1 MSPITAEQVW
11 RALDQV
17 VDPEIPVV
25 SLVEMGIIRDVRVT
39 DGRIIVTMTPTFS
52 GCPALVV
59 MRQAIVER
67 LYELGAAA
75 VEVQTTLAPAWSS
88 DWITE
93 EGRRKLKAFGLAP
106 PLRHA
111 GQVTLTFF
119 EPVTCP
125 RCDSPHTS
133 LTNSFGSTLCR
144 AIYYCHDCRDAFEL
158 FKAL

>member
-1 MSPITAEQVW
+1 MPSPTPEQVW

-17 VDPEIPVV
+17 MDPEIPVV
-25 SLVEMGIIRDVRVT
+25 SLVEMGIIRDVQVTGDRVS
-39 DGRIIVTMTPTFS
+39 VTMTPTFS

-59 MRQAIVER
+59 MRQAIVDQLR
-67 LYELGAAA
+67 DLGLTQVV
-75 VEVQTTLAPAWSS
+75 VETTLAPAWSS

-93 EGRRKLKAFGLAP
+93 EGRRKLKTFGLAP

-111 GQVTLTFF
+111 GQVMLTFL

-125 RCDSPHTS
+125 RCDSPNTS
-133 LTNSFGSTLCR
+133 LANSFGSTLCR
-144 AIYYCHDCRDAFEL
+144 AIYYCHDCRDAFEQ